1 MNTGIRAT
9 EKQMKLAKW
18 ISDVLDIQL
27 PEKNSIGAYSAFIS
41 AHKKS
46 FDDKLYEIR
55 TARDSCGFDRS
66 DSEYGVCDALEEYF

>member
-1 MNTGIRAT
+1 MNISIHAT
-9 EKQMKLAKW
+9 EKQIKLAKW

-27 PEKNSIGAYSAFIS
+27 PEENSIEAYSVFIS

-46 FDDKLYEIR
+46 FDDKLYEIQ
-55 TARDSCGFDRS
+55 TAKDSCGFDRS